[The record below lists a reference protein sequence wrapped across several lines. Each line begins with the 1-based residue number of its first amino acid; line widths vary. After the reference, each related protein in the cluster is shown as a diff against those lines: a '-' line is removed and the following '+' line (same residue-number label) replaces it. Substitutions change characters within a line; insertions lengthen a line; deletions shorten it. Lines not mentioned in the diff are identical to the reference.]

1 MKQTWCTNSNVCAY
15 TQLQESKKETY
26 TMTTLTSFSLSAEIQ
41 NVHCRHPASVQNFTL
56 LSLKGHHSRMGYSLI
71 LLPSH
76 ISGKS
81 QMVQSAF
88 YRDPSASSASVM
100 MVTVPAPH
108 TVLSDV
114 FSMAA

>member
-1 MKQTWCTNSNVCAY
+1 MAY
-15 TQLQESKKETY
+15 NLLIISSSSIPRTV
-26 TMTTLTSFSLSAEIQ
+26 SA
-41 NVHCRHPASVQNFTL
+41 
-56 LSLKGHHSRMGYSLI
+56 M
-71 LLPSH
+71 
-76 ISGKS
+76 S

-100 MVTVPAPH
+100 METVPAPH